1 MRSYRFRLAVIIL
14 MFATSAPLP
23 WLIADSVVEEQPKVA
38 AEPVP
43 ATEEKPKEAGK
54 AQARVSAE
62 AQGLIDKVAGAY
74 QKLTSLE
81 LGGNVTLVTDD
92 GTNKRTHEAALSSS
106 YQSPNRFKHQIKDQ
120 PVLGSTGEKVYAFSG
135 SENLFLQQE
144 AAKEK
149 VMVGDLPREH
159 AALLRAQN
167 PSLAL
172 AISKDPAAELREDV
186 EEIRLAEAEEIDGK
200 KYPALQFAVTG
211 GERMTMLVDPQTHL
225 VRRVVTDLR
234 PVLEKQG
241 RGGMNAALYTVDY
254 TTVKPDAPVAAE
266 QFAWA
271 APAGARDLAKMASRR
286 GPAGAGGGGG
296 AEGEQSPLVGNV
308 APDFTLDGMDGKPVT
323 MSDLQGSVVVLD
335 FWATWCG
342 PCVMAMPHLD
352 KVYKDLKDDGLRVF
366 AVNLREGPEKVK
378 NFMETKGLSL
388 PALYDT
394 EGEVAKQYGVQGIPT
409 QVIVGKDGT
418 VKKVVVGYDPNGD
431 AALRELLKE
440 EMRAKNQPAK

>member
-1 MRSYRFRLAVIIL
+1 MRSYRFRLAVIVL

-38 AEPVP
+38 AEPLP
-43 ATEEKPKEAGK
+43 AAEEKPTDTDK

-62 AQGLIDKVAGAY
+62 AQALIEKVASAY

-81 LGGNVTLVTDD
+81 LAGNVTLVTDD

-120 PVLGSTGEKVYAFSG
+120 PVLGSTGEKVYAFS
-135 SENLFLQQE
+135 SLENLFLQQE

-167 PSLAL
+167 PSLVL

-186 EEIRLAEAEEIDGK
+186 EEIKLAEAEEIDGK
-200 KYPALQFAVTG
+200 KHPALHFAVAG
-211 GERMTMLVDPQTHL
+211 GERMTMLVDPKTHL
-225 VRRVVTDLR
+225 VRRVVSDLR
-234 PVLEKQG
+234 PLLEKQG
-241 RGGMNAALYTVDY
+241 RSGMKTALYTVDY

-271 APAGARDLAKMASRR
+271 APAGARDLTKMASRR
-286 GPAGAGGGGG
+286 GPAGTGGGEES
-296 AEGEQSPLVGNV
+296 ALVGNE

-323 MSDLQGSVVVLD
+323 MSDLRGSVVVLD

-352 KVYKDLKDDGLRVF
+352 KIHKEMEKEGLKVF

-378 NFMETKGLSL
+378 NFMETKGLSI
-388 PALYDT
+388 PVLYDT
-394 EGEVAKQYGVQGIPT
+394 EGEVAKQYGVEGIPT

-440 EMRAKNQPAK
+440 EMRAKVQAAK

>member
-23 WLIADSVVEEQPKVA
+23 WLIADSVVEEQPKVS

-43 ATEEKPKEAGK
+43 AAEEKPEEAGK
-54 AQARVSAE
+54 APARVSAE
-62 AQGLIDKVAGAY
+62 AQALIEKVAGAY

-120 PVLGSTGEKVYAFSG
+120 PVLGSTGEKVYAFS
-135 SENLFLQQE
+135 SAEKLFLHQE

-167 PSLAL
+167 PSLVL

-186 EEIRLAEAEEIDGK
+186 EEIKLAEAEEIDGT

-234 PVLEKQG
+234 PMLEKQG
-241 RGGMNAALYTVDY
+241 RSGMNAALYTVDY
-254 TTVKPDAPVAAE
+254 TTVKPDAPIAAE

-271 APAGARDLAKMASRR
+271 TPAGARDLAKMASRR
-286 GPAGAGGGGG
+286 GPAGAGGGAG
-296 AEGEQSPLVGNV
+296 GEQSALVGNE

-323 MSDLQGSVVVLD
+323 MSDLRGSVVVLD

-352 KVYKDLKDDGLRVF
+352 KIHKEMEKEGLKVF

-378 NFMETKGLSL
+378 NFMETKGLSI
-388 PALYDT
+388 PVLYDT

-431 AALRELLKE
+431 AALRDLLKE
-440 EMRAKNQPAK
+440 EMRAKYQAAK